1 MPARLPSLLVS
12 IVTPLAATPEI
23 CTTACGT
30 TVVTWV
36 SSAATRSVRFTLPLY
51 NLEYI
56 FDYLTGRAARL
67 LIACRG

>member
-12 IVTPLAATPEI
+12 VVTPPVVAPEI
-23 CTTACGT
+23 CVTACGT
-30 TVVTWV
+30 AVVTSV
-36 SSAATRSVRFTLPLY
+36 PSAGTHSVRFTPLLY